1 MALTADKTFYPTAK
15 MAMDAPKEELAYVAT
30 LNVKGKPDSLCTV
43 DVNPESSSYLNT
55 VSELVLPNIGD
66 ELHHFGWNACSAH
79 LCPYAPHPD
88 NPTAWTAQRHNG
100 CKVASWGGQ
109 YVGTSNIESENSWDH
124 ITLCSCFKE
133 PCSNSANRLET
144 EIKYE

>member
-88 NPTAWTAQRHNG
+88 VERRYLLVPGLRSSRMYIIDTISITAA
-100 CKVASWGGQ
+100 
-109 YVGTSNIESENSWDH
+109 NSKKSRGKD
-124 ITLCSCFKE
+124 T
-133 PCSNSANRLET
+133 
-144 EIKYE
+144 IK

>member
-55 VSELVLPNIGD
+55 VSELVFQILVMSSIIWM
-66 ELHHFGWNACSAH
+66 ECL
-79 LCPYAPHPD
+79 
-88 NPTAWTAQRHNG
+88 
-100 CKVASWGGQ
+100 
-109 YVGTSNIESENSWDH
+109 
-124 ITLCSCFKE
+124 
-133 PCSNSANRLET
+133 
-144 EIKYE
+144 